1 MNDDTLTKSNMKKD
15 PCITDRLPDEKPE
28 TDDLDVL
35 LSPRCDFH
43 VSQGF
48 KQRLMA
54 EAASTK
60 KRHRRRWLP
69 LALTSA
75 AASIAIIAL
84 PLALFRHSNETTST
98 LPPATT
104 ARVEIP
110 ELPQA
115 DTTAQNPA
123 HELIAETLKPGQ
135 EKPTIRK
142 TSPKSHHLSGIHSDQ
157 QSSKEAVAEDTK
169 KNQAIEGEMPMG
181 CRNKSIDP
189 EEVRVRRME
198 TRRNAEMAY
207 LERMRD
213 EIEATRAYIAQLKTE
228 EIVY

>member
-15 PCITDRLPDEKPE
+15 PCITDRLPDEEPE

-54 EAASTK
+54 EAVSTK

-75 AASIAIIAL
+75 AASIAIIAI

-123 HELIAETLKPGQ
+123 HELIAETIKPGH
-135 EKPTIRK
+135 EKPNIRK

-207 LERMRD
+207 IERMRD